1 MRIYTRG
8 GDQGETGLFGGSR
21 IGKASSRIAAY
32 GEMDELNSVLGW
44 AAVVQSAPEG
54 AGSSLADLLRREQG
68 KLMILSSWLATPEES
83 KSVAKLPPWP
93 EDGIAE
99 LEREMD
105 AWETGLQA
113 LTEFLL
119 PGGAEAS
126 ARLHFARAVCRR
138 AERWTVAFAEE
149 ESPPEAVVPYLNR
162 LGDWLFVAAREA
174 NRRAGQ
180 DDLRWR
186 P

>member
-8 GDQGETGLFGGSR
+8 GDQGETGLYGGSR

-32 GEMDELNSVLGW
+32 GEMDELNSALGW
-44 AAVVQSAPEG
+44 AAVVQLQTERGGIP
-54 AGSSLADLLRREQG
+54 LAKLLLREQG

-83 KSVAKLPPWP
+83 TSVAKLPPWP

-99 LEREMD
+99 LEQEMD
-105 AWETGLQA
+105 AWEIELQA

-149 ESPPEAVVPYLNR
+149 EAAPEAVLPYLNR

-180 DDLRWR
+180 NDLRWR